1 VFTHTSSYKGPDVPG
16 RLFKPKK
23 EDITEE
29 QWELLN
35 KEIHNFFLL
44 VSKMDDD
51 MSETYSMDGSA

>member
-1 VFTHTSSYKGPDVPG
+1 MPG